1 MKRGEDIG
9 RRGTWR
15 EKERAKGRDGAHSW
29 MEGRG
34 GAVKKR
40 RRGLTASASPTGL
53 PRHLHRLKLT
63 SNDGAIDTAGPLRKE
78 WVREEGRRPRERE
91 RGRARWRRCGSKEG
105 AGREPGRAKPSL
117 AGEQSGGTRG
127 PASQRAVTWVNHV
140 GVGVYQD

>member
-1 MKRGEDIG
+1 
-9 RRGTWR
+9 
-15 EKERAKGRDGAHSW
+15 

-63 SNDGAIDTAGPLRKE
+63 SDDGAIGAAGQLRKE

-105 AGREPGRAKPSL
+105 AGREPGGAEPSL

-127 PASQRAVTWVNHV
+127 LANRREVI
-140 GVGVYQD
+140 YLD